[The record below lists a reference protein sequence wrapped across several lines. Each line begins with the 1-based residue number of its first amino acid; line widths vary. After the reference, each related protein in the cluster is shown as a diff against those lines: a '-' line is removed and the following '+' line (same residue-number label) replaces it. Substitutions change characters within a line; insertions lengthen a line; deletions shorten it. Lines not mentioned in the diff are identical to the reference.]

1 MKYFAGILLVLFFV
15 ACSSSENIQEQEIVE
30 LQENN
35 EDKAAEAQSKFI
47 DGTMLEMKGSYANA
61 ILEFQDALKLDP
73 QPGIH
78 YALAKNYYRLDR
90 FANSLHHAKK
100 AVEGDSLN
108 VDYNYLLATIYTTAG
123 LPDSS
128 ALAYQR
134 IIKSDSTELNAY
146 YNLAKNYENNK
157 PTKALE
163 VYKKLLDQT
172 GPEWNVL
179 VKIAE
184 INEKL
189 GDIEATISTV
199 EELLELNPSNLD
211 LQKLLIE
218 AYIKNLMFDNALST
232 TEEQL
237 QVFPEDVLL
246 IEYKA
251 QALMGLNRY
260 TEAGEVYKTLIR
272 ESSINF
278 EQKVAIGGIML
289 NTAVRDSNVY
299 DLAMTVLETIDSD
312 SSDWQVKSFLAEGYL
327 MREKDSLAYDYFEEA
342 TRLAEWNVDLWIR
355 LGGLL
360 FDGEHYDR
368 AIENMEKAEV
378 NFPDHFA
385 VNLLLGLCLGQQEQ
399 HAEAEPHL
407 KKAADLQPN
416 DFTANYAYGFTLNRL
431 GNSDEALIYLKK
443 TLNIDPDNAQIWGTI
458 GMIYDNLGNFE
469 KCDEFY
475 EKAMSLDSTDAL
487 VLNNYAYSLSERGI
501 QLDRALRMVNVALE
515 ADPNNASYLDTK
527 GWIYFQ
533 RGDYENAEKF
543 IRLSLDQNGDSAE
556 VWEHLG
562 DVYFKKADPVKALE
576 YWKKALTLDESN
588 ENLIK
593 KIEKGEI

>member
-1 MKYFAGILLVLFFV
+1 MKYIAGILLLVLLA
-15 ACSSSENIQEQEIVE
+15 ACGSSGE
-30 LQENN
+30 LQKQDNAAVENTT
-35 EDKAAEAQSKFI
+35 EDAAAEAQSRFI
-47 DGTMLEMKGSYANA
+47 DGTMLEMKGNYANA

-90 FANSLHHAKK
+90 FANSLNHAKK
-100 AVEGDSLN
+100 AVDGDSLN

-123 LPDSS
+123 LPDS
-128 ALAYQR
+128 AAMAYQR
-134 IIKSDSTELNAY
+134 IIKADSTELNAY
-146 YNLAKNYENNK
+146 YNLAKNFESNK

-189 GDIEATISTV
+189 GDIDATISTV
-199 EELLELNPSNLD
+199 EELLELNPSNLE

-218 AYIKNLMFDNALST
+218 AYLKNLMFDKALST

-237 QVFPEDVLL
+237 QVFPEDVVLL
-246 IEYKA
+246 EYKA
-251 QALMGLNRY
+251 QAFMGLDRY
-260 TEAGEVYKTLIR
+260 NDAGEVYRVLIK
-272 ESSINF
+272 ESSLDF

-299 DLAMTVLETIDSD
+299 DLAIKVLETIDSD

-327 MREKDSLAYDYFEEA
+327 MRGKDSLGYDYFEQA
-342 TRLAEWNVDLWIR
+342 TSLAEWNVDLWIR

-368 AIENMEKAEV
+368 AIENMQKAV
-378 NFPDHFA
+378 KNFPDHFA
-385 VNLLLGLCLGQQEQ
+385 INLLLGLCLGQQE
-399 HAEAEPHL
+399 HHKEAEPHL
-407 KKAADLQPN
+407 EKAANLQPN

-431 GNSDEALIYLKK
+431 GKTDDALVYLRK
-443 TLNIDPDNAQIWGTI
+443 TLNIDPKNAQIWGTI
-458 GMIYDNLGNFE
+458 GMIYDNRGEFD
-469 KCDEFY
+469 KCDEAY
-475 EKAMSLDSTDAL
+475 EKAMRLDSTDAL

-501 QLDRALRMVNVALE
+501 QLDRALRMVNDALE
-515 ADPNNASYLDTK
+515 ADPENPSYLDTK

-533 RGDYENAEKF
+533 REDYENAEKF
-543 IRLSLDQNGDSAE
+543 IRLSLEKNGESAE

-562 DVYFKKADPVKALE
+562 DVYFRKNDPAKAME
-576 YWKKALTLDESN
+576 YWKKSLSFDESN
-588 ENLIK
+588 EKLIE